1 MLQILVLI
9 LTQKV
14 QPCFHAHSQEITGIS
29 STEYT
34 VVVYHLDAEQV
45 NYALCRATLQIHLEI
60 EAEFIFS
67 FMLCLVVLLHAQ
79 LKKWESC
86 IPSSAM
92 AELLKA
98 VRTRANK
105 AVQTGKGCTGT

>member
-1 MLQILVLI
+1 
-9 LTQKV
+9 
-14 QPCFHAHSQEITGIS
+14 
-29 STEYT
+29 
-34 VVVYHLDAEQV
+34 
-45 NYALCRATLQIHLEI
+45 
-60 EAEFIFS
+60 
-67 FMLCLVVLLHAQ
+67 MLCLVVLLHAQ